1 MLQKYLLFFLCLV
14 CINCSEKG
22 SENEYITNNKW
33 VTDNIENASV
43 TINPSTKN
51 SSKGFLMAYVVPQQ
65 GLSFILL
72 ARSEAFNNNDSTF
85 NLAFTNLD
93 VPDIPVWKVKKQ
105 QTYYQDIFELKHN
118 KPYEISAI
126 HLGAAGQRYGS
137 IHPEFNSLY
146 TLYYDVV
153 RTNKKVQNDLVKA
166 LNIKEENLDK
176 AKQAILDLIEE
187 TSKKR

>member
-22 SENEYITNNKW
+22 SENEYTANNKW
-33 VTDNIENASV
+33 ITDNIENAAV
-43 TINPSTKN
+43 TINPYTKN
-51 SSKGFLMAYVVPQQ
+51 PSKGFLMAYRVPQQ
-65 GLSFILL
+65 GVHTILL
-72 ARSEAFNNNDSTF
+72 ARSDAFNNNDSSF

-93 VPDIPVWKVKKQ
+93 VPDIPVWKVKKH
-105 QTYYQDIFELKHN
+105 QTYYQDIFELKHY
-118 KPYEISAI
+118 KPYSISAI
-126 HLGAAGQRYGS
+126 HLGGAGQRHPS
-137 IHPEFNSLY
+137 IHPEFTSLH
-146 TLYYDVV
+146 TLYDNVV
-153 RTNKKVQNDLVKA
+153 RTNKQVQKDLVKA